1 VRVGHSTVKRPQAPA
16 LALTNTATQTTVSLS
31 EWEFTFGNTWGDV
44 TEAAMTPP
52 LDLAHQRVVVVGAAS
67 GIGRATAL
75 HLHQLGAEVFA
86 LDVNA
91 EGAKETCALM
101 GDGADARYGH
111 VDVTDPA
118 SVDAAFLAIRSSE
131 SPIRGVVN
139 CAGITGRTG
148 ISTHEVE
155 PADFDR
161 VYAVNLRGALLVSQA
176 VLPDMVRMGY
186 GRLLHLASISGKDGN
201 AGMAAYSST
210 KAGLIGLVKVMGKE
224 YARSGVTV
232 NALAPA
238 VIRTPMVDAL
248 PDSQVSYMTDKIP
261 MGRPGTLE
269 EVAHMVAWIVSPQ
282 CSYVTGFTFDL
293 SGGRAVY

>member
-1 VRVGHSTVKRPQAPA
+1 MTI
-16 LALTNTATQTTVSLS
+16 TADYITVSLS
-31 EWEFTFGNTWGDV
+31 EWEFTLENLLGHVAYV
-44 TEAAMTPP
+44 TMSP
-52 LDLAHQRVVVVGAAS
+52 LDFTNQRFVVVGAAS

-75 HLHQLGAEVFA
+75 HLSRLGAEVFA
-86 LDVNA
+86 LDINS
-91 EGAKETCALM
+91 EGAKETCAMM
-101 GDGADARYGH
+101 GGEAAQARYGRI
-111 VDVTDPA
+111 DVTDPA
-118 SVDAAFLAIRSSE
+118 SVAVAFSALRSPE
-131 SPIRGVVN
+131 TPIRGVVN
-139 CAGITGRTG
+139 CAGITGATG
-148 ISTHEVE
+148 ITTHEVD
-155 PADFDR
+155 PSDFDL

-176 VLPDMVRMGY
+176 VLPDMVQSGY

-238 VIRTPMVDAL
+238 VIRTPMVDAM
-248 PDSQVSYMTDKIP
+248 PDNQVSYMTDKIP

-269 EVAHMVAWIVSPQ
+269 EAAHMVAWIVSPQ